1 MDSDL
6 RADAREPGRGVRAS
20 QVQAGVNR
28 AGMAG
33 MAALFCGLVVLQ
45 ADWPWGWIAPP
56 ALYLLLWLLV
66 GHLSR
71 GHYPYDRFG
80 PANTV
85 TSIRAALVC
94 ALLGPLLS
102 GAAAG
107 WGVVLIGTVALA
119 LDGVDGRLA
128 RQSGLVSNFG
138 ARFDMEI
145 DSILALLLAVHA
157 FIGTAAGAEVHALGL
172 IRYVF
177 VAASVLWPWLAH
189 PLPQRWRR
197 KAICVVQLA
206 TLIILQIPSVPGDAA
221 IVLSRAAFLLVLY
234 YFAVDVI
241 SLRAR
246 RQ

>member
-1 MDSDL
+1 M
-6 RADAREPGRGVRAS
+6 
-20 QVQAGVNR
+20 
-28 AGMAG
+28 
-33 MAALFCGLVVLQ
+33 
-45 ADWPWGWIAPP
+45 
-56 ALYLLLWLLV
+56 
-66 GHLSR
+66 
-71 GHYPYDRFG
+71 
-80 PANTV
+80 
-85 TSIRAALVC
+85 
-94 ALLGPLLS
+94 LG
-102 GAAAG
+102 
-107 WGVVLIGTVALA
+107 
-119 LDGVDGRLA
+119 GRLA

-157 FIGTAAGAEVHALGL
+157 FIGTAAGAEVLALGL

-177 VAASVLWPWLAH
+177 VAASVLWPWLAY

-234 YFAVDVI
+234 SFAVDVI
-241 SLRAR
+241 WLRAR